1 MAGQGPSG
9 LCPGQADLR
18 ALVDFVGDIPGFR
31 RMAPASGRW
40 GHVSTAG
47 PQSLL
52 VLVRKCPERSLSQE
66 TGSSS

>member
-31 RMAPASGRW
+31 RMAPAG
-40 GHVSTAG
+40 GGATFLQLG
-47 PQSLL
+47 PRACWSLL
-52 VLVRKCPERSLSQE
+52 GNVQKGL
-66 TGSSS
+66 